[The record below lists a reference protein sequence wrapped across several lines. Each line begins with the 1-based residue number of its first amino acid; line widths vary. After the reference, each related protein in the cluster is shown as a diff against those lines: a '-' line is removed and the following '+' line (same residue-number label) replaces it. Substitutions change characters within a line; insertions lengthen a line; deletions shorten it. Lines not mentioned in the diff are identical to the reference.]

1 MLSEKER
8 LKFQQDKYSIRL
20 AYEIGVFSKEYAKRK
35 FAILY
40 ADAFGVF
47 SGIYMEMSLGNFKE
61 CFID

>member
-20 AYEIGVFSKEYAKRK
+20 AYEINVFSKEYAKRK
-35 FAILY
+35 FAKLY
-40 ADAFGVF
+40 ADTFGIF
-47 SGIYMEMSLGNFKE
+47 SGIYRELNMDEFEE

>member
-20 AYEIGVFSKEYAKRK
+20 AYKIGVFSKKYAKCK
-35 FAILY
+35 FAKLY
-40 ADAFGVF
+40 ADTFGVF
-47 SGIYMEMSLGNFKE
+47 SGIYMEMSLGEFEE